1 MAAPAWATDL
11 TDIYLDGAATVTA
24 LGGGAAGLSNPE
36 PDYYVQG
43 GGTPT
48 SISKQAW
55 TNAIKGFIVDSG
67 GTITIPTDGVIVAWG
82 FYSAVASL
90 AAKSAGGLRI
100 IVGSATTAYWAYYV
114 GGSDTLI
121 FESWVPYVVDPNT
134 ATPDDTVGA
143 PGTERWVGILA
154 NLPTVAGPTKGYPI
168 AIDAIR
174 VGRHTLTY
182 TLGDGAPNYN
192 TFALAEADA
201 NSIANRWGNIEFN
214 KGAYFIQGFHSF
226 GETGTAVDFRDQN
239 KVIFIR
245 DSGGNNETD
254 DAVSTGYNRLEVL
267 HASSNVDWTNITFQ
281 ALGTRARGVFVHT
294 AGTFDA
300 VDCQFI
306 DMDTFS
312 LLSTSVMTG
321 CIFRRCNAITAP
333 GSTLTGSQVLLSTV
347 AADASALVW
356 DVADDPL
363 GNLDDMTFEK
373 GTADHHAITLGA
385 NLASGGLAEV
395 TLSGI
400 TFTGFSATDGQNS
413 SVILLAD
420 AGEDTDWTINTQGTS
435 GVVSVKKTRAGDTF
449 TIVANPVTLTI
460 TVVDLISGTP
470 VENANVYIVAG
481 DTGPLSP
488 GTQIIKALTDVNGE
502 VADTRTW
509 ASDQEFEGWA
519 RKASVPYKTGP
530 VAGIISAADG
540 ANVTI
545 QMILDE

>member
-1 MAAPAWATDL
+1 
-11 TDIYLDGAATVTA
+11 
-24 LGGGAAGLSNPE
+24 
-36 PDYYVQG
+36 
-43 GGTPT
+43 
-48 SISKQAW
+48 
-55 TNAIKGFIVDSG
+55 
-67 GTITIPTDGVIVAWG
+67 
-82 FYSAVASL
+82 
-90 AAKSAGGLRI
+90 
-100 IVGSATTAYWAYYV
+100 
-114 GGSDTLI
+114 
-121 FESWVPYVVDPNT
+121 
-134 ATPDDTVGA
+134 
-143 PGTERWVGILA
+143 
-154 NLPTVAGPTKGYPI
+154 
-168 AIDAIR
+168 
-174 VGRHTLTY
+174 
-182 TLGDGAPNYN
+182 
-192 TFALAEADA
+192 
-201 NSIANRWGNIEFN
+201 
-214 KGAYFIQGFHSF
+214 
-226 GETGTAVDFRDQN
+226 
-239 KVIFIR
+239 
-245 DSGGNNETD
+245 
-254 DAVSTGYNRLEVL
+254 
-267 HASSNVDWTNITFQ
+267 
-281 ALGTRARGVFVHT
+281 
-294 AGTFDA
+294 
-300 VDCQFI
+300 
-306 DMDTFS
+306 
-312 LLSTSVMTG
+312 
-321 CIFRRCNAITAP
+321 
-333 GSTLTGSQVLLSTV
+333 
-347 AADASALVW
+347 
-356 DVADDPL
+356 
-363 GNLDDMTFEK
+363 MTFEK